1 MMELLYRSSQML
13 DAERDHTL
21 APKNDYSAPFTTSLN
36 FNFNTNDV
44 FGSAKK
50 MPNSLIKSKDNCLT
64 AIRYLRV

>member
-50 MPNSLIKSKDNCLT
+50 TPNTLIKSKDNCLT
-64 AIRYLRV
+64 AVRYLRV